1 MADQQNQE
9 LDHVSESWDR
19 NIKLRNDLASRA
31 GKPNNLE
38 IKPLDAP
45 KQLMGSAVSS
55 VGTGIKELSL
65 GDVARA
71 GETVQKGSML
81 SEGVNWL
88 AGKAADTFLSPED
101 AAQAKMAAA
110 VATGLADG
118 ANVNGSSSD
127 TNKSINT
134 VADAADVVIEPVAQA
149 VGGAIK
155 GGGDWV
161 KDSVSDQGKEAMN
174 RQFFTEDKGGS
185 LHAGDAWTTDP
196 AVWAM
201 KMSDVIGTVGG
212 TLVVGG
218 AVKGGVKAAVTR
230 SMLKRRAPEAYAAQ
244 VAELT
249 AQRIGEKAAFSTGA
263 AMSVGQTADQ
273 TRESVK
279 SLSFEE
285 LMNSD
290 SFKQNVQLVNQDP
303 QYQSLSSSDRLD
315 LARQRTA
322 DMAADYAKSD
332 PTTYAAA
339 AAGTV
344 LGDAMLFKMITGKA
358 GASAVTG
365 NLLSRAG
372 KGFAKGGLGEGVGEA
387 AEEGAQQNI
396 QNRSDNAI
404 AGTNIDPMQGVKQS
418 AAEAGF
424 LGVMSGGGIGA
435 GSSVVHGSNNPT
447 QTSDGAEQTGDF
459 SPDLQSA
466 AESSPEDA
474 ANNSQPTD
482 DSLSIPAYQRQGD
495 ISPELQAATQQ
506 AQNNQQQFKQNMAAE
521 ENGVLAPIEKSVT
534 GNPDDP
540 AFLRTQQNNPTGRD
554 TSALQDANPYTE
566 AQSALAAGGAPTAE
580 DLIQQSIQQGNQGKT
595 PQESGVTGDLL
606 LASEPA
612 GVPATTEQSGTTID
626 GQSNEIIPESRG
638 LDYKNQINMPGQP
651 GNGVN
656 DNYVPPVT
664 KARAT
669 ADKSLDA
676 ESTRDPRSLV
686 AQSIERAG
694 SESASIFDQLK
705 TIRVT
710 KRGKPF
716 GSEKEAQLA
725 SRKTET
731 PIALPTGGFGV
742 VDKTE
747 LEQVQASQN
756 QQLIATPQA
765 DVNDTNVAD
774 INQAAD
780 LVDVNELTSN
790 QDVAQNQQD
799 INVNEQPVSQ
809 TTVKQ
814 NEAASDNAIV
824 DASRDDNEQAYGGL
838 QKAVNDGLL
847 TSKQADAVIQR
858 SIEVAKAHKDR
869 SVAGDYINE
878 AVSRMRGE
886 RSGSDRTAS
895 TIELYERGNRVNIN
909 NAGKY
914 NPDDAISQLG
924 KPVIAAQPI
933 ADQTEAKLSH
943 EADAT
948 QKPATEA
955 KPELPWTGYKE
966 KPDGTMLLEG
976 DRAQLSEWAKA
987 NNVLTI
993 KSKSGVIVGK
1003 KSTPI
1008 VKDIIAKNSID
1019 SQSPEATTQNAS
1031 PQVVAQNQP
1040 DINVNE
1046 SSNGQAIARDE
1057 HVYRGSNID
1066 DEWVS
1071 FSDKSGSLKIPRS
1084 EMPQIKTADR
1094 GAMVNFLNA
1103 RGVSHQEETIPS
1115 TELKPTQAE
1124 FSSNKVE
1131 SAKQADS
1138 DRAVLVSSDGYV
1150 IDGHHQ
1156 WIAKRDSSSD
1166 VRAIRLNAPA
1176 KELIPLL
1183 HEFPSSKVDT
1193 STALM
1198 PNNEQDQ
1205 LVGQDSVAVVSNG
1218 DRGVENS
1225 APVALQE
1232 EALVVAT
1239 KQELPWTGFKDKLD
1253 GTMILEG
1260 DPIALK
1266 AWAKD
1271 NDITAIK
1278 SKTGVVVGKGSVPAV
1293 KDFISK
1299 QQETGNVTSNGQ
1311 LSTVPGTSDV
1321 TASNNTGGGATVGE
1335 LVTGEQSGNANSAI
1349 TDTNNA
1355 EASVV
1360 EPGRIGSDNAL
1371 TNQLAT
1377 TRKATSTEKGK
1388 ISDFGE
1394 KIGGARKDVWQSI
1407 KDGMNGNTSEEV
1419 EALPLSKAWP
1429 EPNYRNLL
1437 DNGMDGWAVSF
1448 IRSARESIPAKP
1460 KTPSKLSSWAKQVTV
1475 LRDLSV
1481 QIAEGNISPLSLKDK
1496 ISSVGI
1502 RGRYMDGLLGK
1513 ADLYHAVGHKNSL
1526 GDLTVEQGQYSIF
1539 YGEKFNPPKTIW
1551 SVQRTAK
1558 SKSFGSWPMMIA
1570 SAETKEQAI
1579 DQFKK
1584 MYEVKPDIGK
1594 VQPKETTFEIFS
1606 KSDGA
1611 GFYVGKKIGRNPALL
1626 SGPFKTIKEARAYKD
1641 ENQNEL
1647 TDKLEQFKKI
1657 PNERKD
1663 SNNPRVGED
1672 MRGGEDVTTD
1682 MFAGTFGFRGVEFG
1696 NWVEQDRRQSDL
1708 NRAYDAL
1715 MDLAA
1720 IIGVP
1725 PKALSLNGQLGI
1737 AFGAR
1742 GAGGI
1747 GAAAAHYEPG
1757 NVVINLTKKSGA
1769 GSLGHEWWHAL
1780 DNYFSRMRNQ
1790 DGMLT
1795 TARDVSLS
1803 ARGSDYFYS
1812 GAVRKEMVDSFGAVV
1827 GAIENTAIKARS
1839 SKLDAKRS
1847 KDYWTTKEEMSA
1859 RAFES
1864 YLISKL
1870 QDQNASNDYLANIV
1884 SNETWSAAE
1893 SLGFELDSSYPYPT
1907 AGEIPAIR
1915 GAFDRFFSVIDYKT
1929 EGNGNV
1935 ALFSK
1940 SSFEKNK
1947 DEESGNGMTKPE
1959 AAMVAKQW
1967 LRQFKT
1973 DINVEVVRDQ
1983 TEFESALADRGFAN
1997 SIQSG
2002 EMDNAAYL
2010 PDSKTILINASAIQ
2024 NSSRL
2029 RQIMRHEILV
2039 HHGLRYVVGEDAYVK
2054 IMNAIAKGYETSPA
2068 IRSAVDTVTKN
2079 YADKDMFT
2087 QMEEAFAHYAENR
2100 PADSGPAGR
2109 MWQRIVGMVKSA
2121 LQKVN
2126 FISQNESEQHL
2137 DEVLH
2142 AIAKNMRNGIEN
2154 GVLAPKTENA
2164 MFSHGSETDPF
2175 KPNKEDV
2182 DNYRTQLEKGM
2193 RSQRSGEIMID
2204 IGSTPEV
2211 LKAVGAPDLILR
2223 ISRDTIR
2230 KAVNGVKHDVPMN
2243 VIEKLPELLHDPISV
2258 FDSKTHPGDS
2268 LVVLLDAADKSGRSV
2283 VSAIQLKVV
2292 AGKYLDINRIA
2303 SIHGRPEAQIN
2314 QWLSDG
2320 LTRYIKE
2327 NHLNSLRTGLQLPLG
2342 SSMGGHNFSVLT
2354 DADIRKRND
2363 AMLSRSSPAD
2373 DALMNKLGLGPKQDV
2388 IDKTKERIN
2397 KLKQADRTKVKSW
2410 IDETIKK
2417 ANTQILDAL
2426 APIKYAEDASG
2437 KVDAS
2442 DSGYVAARLASGSAT
2457 VMNATMLHGLPVW
2470 KDGVIQR
2477 KNGTGEAD
2485 SLLGI
2490 FESLGSDLHNWLGWM
2505 AGHRGEILLAEGRE
2519 NLLTQEDIAALKAKG
2534 NGKEI
2539 KFESARKKW
2548 NALNKAVLDLAE
2560 EAGLFTAEERSAWDS
2575 EWYVPFF
2582 RETED
2587 GDVTGP
2593 YKHKGIAN
2601 QTAGI
2606 KKLKGGTAN
2615 VNDILQ
2621 NIFTTTSKT
2630 IDAAMKNMAAQK
2642 VVHNLAETDLI
2653 EVLTKPNLM
2662 DIKAAVKNQ
2671 NDMMIVKLEG
2681 EDYLIRV
2688 NDKDLFNAMTMIDQK
2703 VERGAVRRLA
2713 MKAKHILTA
2722 GVTASPD
2729 FMLRN
2734 FLRDAASTWAINEDG
2749 FKPMID
2755 SIRGMKKAWKM
2766 DDSSIDM
2773 MFSGASF
2780 MGGNLRGND
2789 PEAMASA
2796 VRKAL
2801 RRKGMSPEQ
2810 VDRYEKTIVR
2820 NGKQAMDAI
2829 GKYWEKY
2836 ERVGEAV
2843 ENGSR
2848 EAVYEA
2854 AIKAGKTH
2862 AQAAFEAKDLMDFSM
2877 MGASKLM
2884 QVFVDVLPFFNA
2896 RMQGLGKLG
2905 RAIKANPKQIAKRG
2919 GMIAGASLALLALNW
2934 DDERYEDLP
2943 DWDKDLNWHFWLG
2956 DQHLRIP
2963 KPFEIGLMFGTLP
2976 ERMARTMGGKDT
2988 AGKFGKVV
2996 ARNML
3001 ETFAINPIPQVV
3013 KPLTE
3018 AYFNYDPFRG
3028 GPIESMSDMNVN
3040 PEARYDER
3048 TSLMMR
3054 ELGEL
3059 TGMSPKKLEHIVS
3072 GYTGTMGGYVMA
3084 MGDSLV
3090 RMMGDYGASP
3100 ALRADQ
3106 IPILKSVYQGS
3117 APAKSTQAMQDFYRM
3132 VDEANQVYDTIL
3144 QYRKEGRIDEAS
3156 ALLEENKT
3164 KLAGRKTLNK
3174 AQLQFRALRNEMSL
3188 IQRDK
3193 LLNSEQKRD
3202 RLDRLLKRRN
3212 DFAAQLIQRFE

>member
-9 LDHVSESWDR
+9 LDPVSESWDR

-31 GKPNNLE
+31 GKPDNLE

-127 TNKSINT
+127 TNKAINT

-230 SMLKRRAPEAYAAQ
+230 SMLKRGAPEAYAAQ

-396 QNRSDNAI
+396 QNRSDNAV

-418 AAEAGF
+418 AAEAGL

-506 AQNNQQQFKQNMAAE
+506 AQNNQQQFKQNMVAE

-554 TSALQDANPYTE
+554 PSELQDANPYTE

-626 GQSNEIIPESRG
+626 GQSNEIIPESHG
-638 LDYKNQINMPGQP
+638 LGYSGQINMPGAP

-656 DNYVPPVT
+656 DNYVPPAT
-664 KARAT
+664 KARTT

-742 VDKTE
+742 VDRAE
-747 LEQVQASQN
+747 LEQAQAIQAPA
-756 QQLIATPQA
+756 ATVTN
-765 DVNDTNVAD
+765 DNINTLGVNDTNASD
-774 INQAAD
+774 INQPADSAIKNVLGVKTEKQSNNDGSSTYRFSFNDGHASVLTHSDGTAHIMDVQIGDGETAGLRGKGVGTKLYEHIGNELAKDGVILESTRWNKHRSAISPAALRVWEKLEKAGTATVVGNENARVLD
-780 LVDVNELTSN
+780 RFSGVNEVRDIPIYEFTGNKSSTN
-790 QDVAQNQQD
+790 QSTVNQHG
-799 INVNEQPVSQ
+799 VNES
-809 TTVKQ
+809 
-814 NEAASDNAIV
+814 ASN
-824 DASRDDNEQAYGGL
+824 
-838 QKAVNDGLL
+838 
-847 TSKQADAVIQR
+847 
-858 SIEVAKAHKDR
+858 
-869 SVAGDYINE
+869 
-878 AVSRMRGE
+878 
-886 RSGSDRTAS
+886 
-895 TIELYERGNRVNIN
+895 
-909 NAGKY
+909 
-914 NPDDAISQLG
+914 
-924 KPVIAAQPI
+924 
-933 ADQTEAKLSH
+933 
-943 EADAT
+943 
-948 QKPATEA
+948 
-955 KPELPWTGYKE
+955 
-966 KPDGTMLLEG
+966 
-976 DRAQLSEWAKA
+976 
-987 NNVLTI
+987 
-993 KSKSGVIVGK
+993 
-1003 KSTPI
+1003 
-1008 VKDIIAKNSID
+1008 
-1019 SQSPEATTQNAS
+1019 
-1031 PQVVAQNQP
+1031 QVVAQNKP
-1040 DINVNE
+1040 DIHVNE
-1046 SSNGQAIARDE
+1046 SSNDQAIARNE
-1057 HVYRGSNID
+1057 HVYRDSNID

-1071 FSDKSGSLKIPRS
+1071 FSDNSGSLKIPRS

-1266 AWAKD
+1266 AWAKE

-1429 EPNYRNLL
+1429 EPNYKNLL

-1513 ADLYHAVGHKNSL
+1513 ADLYHAVGHENSL

-1672 MRGGEDVTTD
+1672 MRGGEDVTID

-1757 NVVINLTKKSGA
+1757 KVVINLTKKSGA

-2100 PADSGPAGR
+2100 PADSGPVGR

-2142 AIAKNMRNGIEN
+2142 AIAKNMRNGIED

-2457 VMNATMLHGLPVW
+2457 VMNATMLHGLPAW

-2505 AGHRGEILLAEGRE
+2505 AGHRGEILLTEGRE

-2560 EAGLFTAEERSAWDS
+2560 DAGLFTAEERSAWDS